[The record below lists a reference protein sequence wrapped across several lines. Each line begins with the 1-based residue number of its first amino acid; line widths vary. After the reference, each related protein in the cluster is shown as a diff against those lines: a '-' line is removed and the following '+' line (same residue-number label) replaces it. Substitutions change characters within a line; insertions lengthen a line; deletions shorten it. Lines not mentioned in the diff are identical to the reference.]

1 MSVGKLDDAGLTVI
15 FKDGEGKV
23 LNDQGKLLMYAK
35 KIGGLYRLTSSL
47 VDQCP
52 KHVINYSA
60 ESLRFAHEALGH
72 RAFNVVRK
80 MLNLPKES
88 PDCPNPVCE
97 SCLYA
102 STKAGRKRPEGLT
115 RAPRYGYRLHSDTA
129 AKLPAATHPKSGGIS
144 VQRYVLT
151 VDERTDSM
159 FVDFVSRK
167 SDVKRKIIS
176 RVDN

>member
-1 MSVGKLDDAGLTVI
+1 MKWRTPALDIPGSIHDVVSVGKLDDAGLTVI
-15 FKDGEGKV
+15 FKNGEGKV

-35 KIGGLYRLTSSL
+35 KIGGLYRLSSTL

-88 PDCPNPVCE
+88 LDCPNPVCE

-102 STKAGRKRPEGLT
+102 RTKAGRKE
-115 RAPRYGYRLHSDTA
+115 APRRSDKG
-129 AKLPAATHPKSGGIS
+129 AKIR
-144 VQRYVLT
+144 VQAPFRHVC
-151 VDERTDSM
+151 
-159 FVDFVSRK
+159 
-167 SDVKRKIIS
+167 
-176 RVDN
+176 